1 MIVYRVETSLG
12 KGPYYY
18 EQPHSDEWE
27 IAIAH
32 HREGDEQHPSMH
44 DDNTMVEDWDWHMIF
59 GFASIDDCRAWFNGA
74 ERLFLSTFGHFLSAY
89 EVSGKIAI
97 GHKQLAFHRA
107 NAKLLWQKP
116 LNHF

>member
-18 EQPHSDEWE
+18 DQPQAKDWE
-27 IAIAH
+27 IAIEH
-32 HREGDEQHPSMH
+32 HREGDEQHPSMY
-44 DDNTMVEDWDWHMIF
+44 DDGALYADWKFGMIF
-59 GFASIDDCRAWFNGA
+59 GFASIDACCAWFNGT

-89 EVSGKIAI
+89 EVSGKIAM
-97 GHKQLAFHRA
+97 GKKQLAFDRKSA
-107 NAKLLWQKP
+107 ELLWQKP